1 MGEVYRAHDS
11 QLNRDVA
18 IKVLPA
24 AAVGDS
30 DQLARFRR
38 EAQALAS
45 LNHPNIA
52 TIHGLEETPGGQAL
66 VLELVAGS
74 TLSDRLAHGP
84 LPIVQAMQVAR
95 QIATALQTAH
105 EQGIVHRDLKPGNI
119 MLRPDGMVK
128 VLDFG
133 VAKLS
138 EPKTAQ
144 SDPVTVTTSQTK
156 QGWLVGTP
164 PYMAPEQ
171 IAGAAV
177 DKSADIW
184 SFGAV
189 LYEMLTGQRAFPGRE
204 VSEVLPQV
212 LNDEPRWALLP
223 PDTPSSLRRLLQRCL
238 TKDRRS
244 RLHDLGD
251 ALLEIDDL
259 LTTPQGAVAA
269 MPPPS
274 SPVSRRAGMGT
285 LVVLVLVAA
294 ALGAFA
300 VRFIS
305 RDPSAS
311 PAAATSSSLPL
322 VIMMDSAYPARVYD
336 PETLAA
342 GGTNADAI
350 SDLLADLPIRRQK
363 ETIGPQWHRDEE
375 IRQFQPD
382 LILIHYSGFLQEA
395 PLSEPRTRL
404 KVLVQFLAETP
415 TQILIYGRNTEAN
428 MNSQVSTLLGDLYLK
443 HPGLQQR
450 IRAFGLLDYGPP
462 RWVNTV
468 TGTQLKLVVKEMLH
482 LP

>member
-1 MGEVYRAHDS
+1 
-11 QLNRDVA
+11 
-18 IKVLPA
+18 
-24 AAVGDS
+24 
-30 DQLARFRR
+30 
-38 EAQALAS
+38 
-45 LNHPNIA
+45 
-52 TIHGLEETPGGQAL
+52 
-66 VLELVAGS
+66 
-74 TLSDRLAHGP
+74 
-84 LPIVQAMQVAR
+84 
-95 QIATALQTAH
+95 
-105 EQGIVHRDLKPGNI
+105 
-119 MLRPDGMVK
+119 
-128 VLDFG
+128 
-133 VAKLS
+133 
-138 EPKTAQ
+138 
-144 SDPVTVTTSQTK
+144 
-156 QGWLVGTP
+156 
-164 PYMAPEQ
+164 MAPEQ
-171 IAGAAV
+171 IAGTAV

-184 SFGAV
+184 AFGAV

-204 VSEVLPQV
+204 VSEVLSQV
-212 LNDEPRWALLP
+212 LKDEPRWALLP

>member
-1 MGEVYRAHDS
+1 LPA
-11 QLNRDVA
+11 RDVA

-24 AAVGDS
+24 AALGDP
-30 DQLARFRR
+30 DRLARFRR
-38 EAQALAS
+38 EAQLLAS

-52 TIHGLEETPGGQAL
+52 TIHGLEDTPGGQAL
-66 VLELVAGS
+66 VLDLVAGS
-74 TLSDRLAHGP
+74 TLSNRLAQGP
-84 LPIVQAMQVAR
+84 LPLVQALQVAR
-95 QIATALQTAH
+95 QIATALQAAH

-138 EPKTAQ
+138 DTTTAR
-144 SDPVTVTTSQTK
+144 SDALTDTTPETRR
-156 QGWLVGTP
+156 GWFVGTP
-164 PYMAPEQ
+164 PYAAPEQ

-184 SFGAV
+184 AFGAV
-189 LYEMLTGQRAFPGRE
+189 LYEMLTGQRAFPGRD

-212 LNDEPRWALLP
+212 LKDEPRWAHLP
-223 PDTPSSLRRLLQRCL
+223 PETPPSLRRLLQRCL

-259 LTTPQGAVAA
+259 LPASQGAVVAV
-269 MPPPS
+269 PPS
-274 SPVSRRAGMGT
+274 PASPWSRRAAIGMI
-285 LVVLVLVAA
+285 VALVLVAG
-294 ALGAFA
+294 ALGALS
-300 VRFIS
+300 VRFLS
-305 RDPSAS
+305 TAPGAG
-311 PAAATSSSLPL
+311 PGAAASRPLPL
-322 VIMMDSAYPARVYD
+322 VIMMDSSVPARVYD

-342 GGTNADAI
+342 GGTNADVI

-395 PLSEPRTRL
+395 TLSEPRTRL
-404 KVLVQFLAETP
+404 KVFVQFLAETP
-415 TQILIYGRNTEAN
+415 TQFLVYGRNTEAN
-428 MNSQVSTLLGDLYLK
+428 MNSQVATLLGDLYVK

-462 RWVNTV
+462 RWINTV
-468 TGTQLKLVVKEMLH
+468 TGTQLKPVVKEMLR